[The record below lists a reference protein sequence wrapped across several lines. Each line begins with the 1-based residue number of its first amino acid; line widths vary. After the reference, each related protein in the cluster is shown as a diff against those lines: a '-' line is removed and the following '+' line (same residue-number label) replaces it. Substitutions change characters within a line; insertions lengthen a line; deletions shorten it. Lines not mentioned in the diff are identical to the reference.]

1 MANALQRGT
10 RPVKTLLKTYLETP
24 QFRLLSVIFCRGL
37 GALANLALVFLIAAA
52 SDVATAGKVLFL
64 WSTAQ
69 FIGTLS
75 RGGTDTIL
83 LRKYAQAIEM
93 KDLGLANG
101 ILAQCVGLSVA
112 IGTTFRTIAFLV
124 VLMFPG
130 AVAGVHVADAWIF
143 LAALPFLAAGLTSA
157 EALKAVGSVELAGFF
172 QSGFLASVACVALLS
187 VTSNSPLLLLSV
199 SFLIGSLTIFIVN
212 LALHVR
218 RVKGCR
224 RFTWVRWSEIKRSA
238 WRIFMIELLRIGT
251 LWIPMLA
258 VSWSASPK
266 QLGWFMIAMR
276 LSMALNVIG
285 AGVNALVASRVARL
299 LARRDSDAILAGGKR
314 IFSIALKLAPVA
326 CVFGFLISA
335 LAVNFMDSQYQGAT
349 LVFGAAFAGQSFRAA
364 FGYIGVTM
372 AILHFEHFTLRASI
386 LAFLIVA
393 VLAPLLT
400 LTSGAVGAASAV
412 AIGILG
418 QSVCNIFHWRRIEQA
433 PNLLFQGPLGRA

>member
-1 MANALQRGT
+1 MKNF
-10 RPVKTLLKTYLETP
+10 VETP
-24 QFRLLSVIFCRGL
+24 HFRLFSVLFCRGL
-37 GALANLALVFLIAAA
+37 GAIANLALVFLIAAK
-52 SDVATAGKVLFL
+52 SDVATAGKILFL

-112 IGTTFRTIAFLV
+112 IGTTFSTIAFLV

-157 EALKAVGSVELAGFF
+157 EALKAVGSVELAGYF
-172 QSGFLASVACVALLS
+172 QSGFLASVACVVLLS
-187 VTSNSPLLLLSV
+187 VPSNSPLLLSV

-251 LWIPMLA
+251 LWIPMLS

-266 QLGWFMIAMR
+266 QLGWFMIAIR

-285 AGVNALVASRVARL
+285 AGVNALVGSRVAKL
-299 LARRDSDAILAGGKR
+299 LAQRNSDAILMGGKR
-314 IFSIALKLAPVA
+314 IFSIASKLVPVA

-335 LAVNFMDSQYQGAT
+335 VAVNYMDSQYQGAT

-386 LAFLIVA
+386 LGFVIVA

-400 LTSGAVGAASAV
+400 LSSGAVGAASAV

-433 PNLLFQGPLGRA
+433 PSLLFQGPLGGT

>member
-1 MANALQRGT
+1 MANELQRGT
-10 RPVKTLLKTYLETP
+10 RPVKTLLRTYLETP
-24 QFRLLSVIFCRGL
+24 HFRLLSVIFCRGL
-37 GALANLALVFLIAAA
+37 GAIANLALVFLIAAK

-101 ILAQCVGLSVA
+101 ILAQCIGLSLA
-112 IGTTFRTIAFLV
+112 IGTSFSTIAFLA
-124 VLMFPG
+124 VLVFPG
-130 AVAGVHVADAWIF
+130 AVAEVHVADAWIF
-143 LAALPFLAAGLTSA
+143 LAALPFLAAGLSSA
-157 EALKAVGSVELAGFF
+157 EVLKAVDSVELAGFF

-187 VTSNSPLLLLSV
+187 ITSNSPLLLSV

-224 RFTWVRWSEIKRSA
+224 RFTWVRWPEIKRSA

-251 LWIPMLA
+251 LWIPMLS
-258 VSWSASPK
+258 VSWAASPK
-266 QLGWFMIAMR
+266 QLGWFMIAIR

-285 AGVNALVASRVARL
+285 AGVNALVGSRVARL
-299 LARRDSDAILAGGKR
+299 LARRDTDAILVGGKR

-326 CVFGFLISA
+326 CVLGFLISA

-372 AILHFEHFTLRASI
+372 SILHFEHFTLRASI
-386 LAFLIVA
+386 LGFLLVA
-393 VLAPLLT
+393 ILAPLLT
-400 LTSGAVGAASAV
+400 LFSGAVGAASAV

-433 PNLLFQGPLGRA
+433 PSLLFQGPLGRV

>member
-1 MANALQRGT
+1 MANERQRGT
-10 RPVKTLLKTYLETP
+10 RPVKTLLRTYLETP
-24 QFRLLSVIFCRGL
+24 HFRLLSVLFCRGL
-37 GALANLALVFLIAAA
+37 GAIANLALVFLIAAK

-101 ILAQCVGLSVA
+101 ILAQCIGLSLA
-112 IGTTFRTIAFLV
+112 IGTSFSTIAFLA
-124 VLMFPG
+124 VLVFPG
-130 AVAGVHVADAWIF
+130 AVAEVHVADAWIF
-143 LAALPFLAAGLTSA
+143 LAALPFLAAGLSSA
-157 EALKAVGSVELAGFF
+157 EVLKAVDSVELAGFF

-187 VTSNSPLLLLSV
+187 ITSNSPLLLSV

-224 RFTWVRWSEIKRSA
+224 RFTWVRWPEIKRSA

-251 LWIPMLA
+251 LWIPMLS
-258 VSWSASPK
+258 VSWAASPK
-266 QLGWFMIAMR
+266 QLGWFMIAIR

-285 AGVNALVASRVARL
+285 AGVNALVGSRVARL
-299 LARRDSDAILAGGKR
+299 LARRDTDAILVGGKR

-326 CVFGFLISA
+326 CVLGFLISA

-372 AILHFEHFTLRASI
+372 SILHFEHFTLRASI
-386 LAFLIVA
+386 LGFLLVA
-393 VLAPLLT
+393 ILAPLLT
-400 LTSGAVGAASAV
+400 LFSGAVGAASAV

-433 PNLLFQGPLGRA
+433 PSLLFQGPLGRV

>member
-24 QFRLLSVIFCRGL
+24 HFRLLSVIFCRGL
-37 GALANLALVFLIAAA
+37 GAIANLALVFLIAAA
-52 SDVATAGKVLFL
+52 SDVATAGKLLFL

-112 IGTTFRTIAFLV
+112 IGTTFSTIAFLA
-124 VLMFPG
+124 VLVFPG
-130 AVAGVHVADAWIF
+130 AIAEVHVADAWIF

-172 QSGFLASVACVALLS
+172 QSGFLASVACVVLLS
-187 VTSNSPLLLLSV
+187 FTSNSPLLLSV

>member
-37 GALANLALVFLIAAA
+37 GAIANLALVFLIAAT
-52 SDVATAGKVLFL
+52 SDVASAGKILFL

-112 IGTTFRTIAFLV
+112 IGTTFSTIAFLA
-124 VLMFPG
+124 VLVFPG
-130 AVAGVHVADAWIF
+130 AIAEVHVADAWIF
-143 LAALPFLAAGLTSA
+143 LVALPFLAAGLSSA

-172 QSGFLASVACVALLS
+172 QSGFLASVACVVLLS
-187 VTSNSPLLLLSV
+187 FTSNSPLLLSV

-386 LAFLIVA
+386 LGFLIVA

-433 PNLLFQGPLGRA
+433 PSLLFQGPLGGT

>member
-1 MANALQRGT
+1 
-10 RPVKTLLKTYLETP
+10 
-24 QFRLLSVIFCRGL
+24 
-37 GALANLALVFLIAAA
+37 
-52 SDVATAGKVLFL
+52 
-64 WSTAQ
+64 
-69 FIGTLS
+69 
-75 RGGTDTIL
+75 
-83 LRKYAQAIEM
+83 M

-112 IGTTFRTIAFLV
+112 IGTTFSTIAFLV

-143 LAALPFLAAGLTSA
+143 LAALPFLAAGLSSA
-157 EALKAVGSVELAGFF
+157 EALKAVGSVELAGYF
-172 QSGFLASVACVALLS
+172 QSGFLASVACVVLLS
-187 VTSNSPLLLLSV
+187 VPSNSPLLLSV

-251 LWIPMLA
+251 LWIPMLS

-266 QLGWFMIAMR
+266 QLGWFMIAIR

-285 AGVNALVASRVARL
+285 AGVNALVGSRVAKL
-299 LARRDSDAILAGGKR
+299 LAQRNSDAILMGGKR
-314 IFSIALKLAPVA
+314 IFSIASKLVPVA

-335 LAVNFMDSQYQGAT
+335 VAVNYMDSQYQGAT

-386 LAFLIVA
+386 LGFVIVA

-400 LTSGAVGAASAV
+400 LSSGAVGAASAV

-433 PNLLFQGPLGRA
+433 PSLLFQGPLGGT

>member
-1 MANALQRGT
+1 MANARQRGT
-10 RPVKTLLKTYLETP
+10 RPARTLLKNFVETP
-24 QFRLLSVIFCRGL
+24 HFRLFSVLFCRGL
-37 GALANLALVFLIAAA
+37 GAIANLALVFLIAAK
-52 SDVATAGKVLFL
+52 SDVATAGKILFL

-112 IGTTFRTIAFLV
+112 IGTTFSTIAFLV

-143 LAALPFLAAGLTSA
+143 LAALPFLAAGLSSA

-172 QSGFLASVACVALLS
+172 QSGFLSSVACVALLS
-187 VTSNSPLLLLSV
+187 VTSSSPLLLSV
-199 SFLIGSLTIFIVN
+199 SFLVASLIIFILN

-218 RVKGCR
+218 RVKDCR

-251 LWIPMLA
+251 MWIPMLS

-266 QLGWFMIAMR
+266 HLGWFMIAMR
-276 LSMALNVIG
+276 LSMALNVVG
-285 AGVNALVASRVARL
+285 AGVNALVGSRVARL
-299 LARRDSDAILAGGKR
+299 LAQRDSDAILVGGKKL
-314 IFSIALKLAPVA
+314 FSIASKLAPVA

-335 LAVNFMDSQYQGAT
+335 LAVNVMDSQYQGAT
-349 LVFGAAFAGQSFRAA
+349 LVFAAAFAGQSFRAA

-372 AILHFEHFTLRASI
+372 SILHFEHFTLRASI
-386 LAFLIVA
+386 LGFLIVA
-393 VLAPLLT
+393 ILAFPLT
-400 LTSGAVGAASAV
+400 FFSGAVGAAAAL

-418 QSVCNIFHWRRIEQA
+418 QSMCNIFHWRRIEQA
-433 PNLLFQGPLGRA
+433 PSLLFQGPLGRV

>member
-1 MANALQRGT
+1 MANELQRGT
-10 RPVKTLLKTYLETP
+10 RPVKTLLKNFVETP
-24 QFRLLSVIFCRGL
+24 HFRLLSVLFCRGL
-37 GALANLALVFLIAAA
+37 GAIANLALVFLIAAK

-101 ILAQCVGLSVA
+101 ILAQCIGLSLA
-112 IGTTFRTIAFLV
+112 IGTSFSTIAFLA
-124 VLMFPG
+124 VLVFPG
-130 AVAGVHVADAWIF
+130 AVAEVHVADAWIF
-143 LAALPFLAAGLTSA
+143 LAALPFLAAGLSSA
-157 EALKAVGSVELAGFF
+157 EVLKAVDSVELAGFF

-187 VTSNSPLLLLSV
+187 ITSNSPLLLSV

-224 RFTWVRWSEIKRSA
+224 RFTWVRWPEIKRSA

-251 LWIPMLA
+251 LWIPMLS
-258 VSWSASPK
+258 VSWAASPK
-266 QLGWFMIAMR
+266 QLGWFMIAIR

-285 AGVNALVASRVARL
+285 AGVNALVGSRVARL
-299 LARRDSDAILAGGKR
+299 LARRDSDAILVGGKR

-372 AILHFEHFTLRASI
+372 SILHFEHFTLRASI
-386 LAFLIVA
+386 LGFLIVA
-393 VLAPLLT
+393 ILAFPLT
-400 LTSGAVGAASAV
+400 FFSGAVGAAAAL

-418 QSVCNIFHWRRIEQA
+418 QSMCNIFHWRRIEQA
-433 PNLLFQGPLGRA
+433 PSLLFQGPLGRTF

>member
-1 MANALQRGT
+1 MANELQRGT
-10 RPVKTLLKTYLETP
+10 RPVKTLLRTYLETP
-24 QFRLLSVIFCRGL
+24 HFRLLSVLFCRGL
-37 GALANLALVFLIAAA
+37 GAIANLALVFLIAAK

-93 KDLGLANG
+93 KDRGLANG
-101 ILAQCVGLSVA
+101 ILAQCIGLSLA
-112 IGTTFRTIAFLV
+112 IGTSFSTIAFLA
-124 VLMFPG
+124 VLVFPG
-130 AVAGVHVADAWIF
+130 AVAEVHVADAWIF
-143 LAALPFLAAGLTSA
+143 LAALPFLAAGLSSA
-157 EALKAVGSVELAGFF
+157 EVLKAVDSVELAGFF

-187 VTSNSPLLLLSV
+187 ITSNSPLLLSV

-224 RFTWVRWSEIKRSA
+224 RFTWVRWPEIKRSA

-251 LWIPMLA
+251 LWIPMLS
-258 VSWSASPK
+258 VSWAASPK
-266 QLGWFMIAMR
+266 QLGWFMIAIR

-285 AGVNALVASRVARL
+285 AGVNALVGSRVARL
-299 LARRDSDAILAGGKR
+299 LARRDTDAILVGGKR

-326 CVFGFLISA
+326 CVLGFLISA

-372 AILHFEHFTLRASI
+372 SILHFEHFTLRASI
-386 LAFLIVA
+386 LGFLLVA
-393 VLAPLLT
+393 ILAPLLT
-400 LTSGAVGAASAV
+400 LFSGAVGAASAV

-433 PNLLFQGPLGRA
+433 PSLLFQGPLGRV

>member
-1 MANALQRGT
+1 MKNF
-10 RPVKTLLKTYLETP
+10 VETP
-24 QFRLLSVIFCRGL
+24 HFRLFSVLFCRGL
-37 GALANLALVFLIAAA
+37 GAIANLALVFLIAAK
-52 SDVATAGKVLFL
+52 SDVATAGKILFL

-112 IGTTFRTIAFLV
+112 IGTTFSTIAFLV

-143 LAALPFLAAGLTSA
+143 LAALPFLAAGLSSA

-172 QSGFLASVACVALLS
+172 QSGFLSSVACVALLS
-187 VTSNSPLLLLSV
+187 VTSSSPLLLSG
-199 SFLIGSLTIFIVN
+199 SFLVASLIIFVFN

-218 RVKGCR
+218 RIKGCR
-224 RFTWVRWSEIKRSA
+224 RFTWVQWSEIKRSA

-251 LWIPMLA
+251 MWIPMLS

-266 QLGWFMIAMR
+266 HLGWFMIAMR
-276 LSMALNVIG
+276 LSMALNVVG
-285 AGVNALVASRVARL
+285 AGVNALVGSRVARL
-299 LARRDSDAILAGGKR
+299 LAQRDSDAILVGGKKL
-314 IFSIALKLAPVA
+314 FSIASKLAPVA

-335 LAVNFMDSQYQGAT
+335 LAVNVMDSQYQGAT
-349 LVFGAAFAGQSFRAA
+349 LVFAAAFAGQSFRAA

-372 AILHFEHFTLRASI
+372 SILHFEHFTLRASI
-386 LAFLIVA
+386 LGFLIVA
-393 VLAPLLT
+393 ILAFPLT
-400 LTSGAVGAASAV
+400 FFSGAVGAAAAL

-418 QSVCNIFHWRRIEQA
+418 QSMCNIFHWRRIEQA
-433 PNLLFQGPLGRA
+433 PSLLFQGPLGRTF

>member
-1 MANALQRGT
+1 MKNF
-10 RPVKTLLKTYLETP
+10 VETP
-24 QFRLLSVIFCRGL
+24 HFRLFSVLFCRGL
-37 GALANLALVFLIAAA
+37 GALANLALVFLIAAKA
-52 SDVATAGKVLFL
+52 DVATAGKVLFL

-101 ILAQCVGLSVA
+101 ILAQCIGLSLA
-112 IGTTFRTIAFLV
+112 IGTSFSTIAFLA
-124 VLMFPG
+124 VLVFPG

-143 LAALPFLAAGLTSA
+143 LAALPFLAAGLSSA
-157 EALKAVGSVELAGFF
+157 EVLKAVGSVELAGFF

-187 VTSNSPLLLLSV
+187 ITSNSPLLLSV

-224 RFTWVRWSEIKRSA
+224 RFTWVRWPEIKRSA

-251 LWIPMLA
+251 LWIPMLS
-258 VSWSASPK
+258 VSWAASPK
-266 QLGWFMIAMR
+266 QLGWFMIAIR

-285 AGVNALVASRVARL
+285 AGVNALVGSRVARL
-299 LARRDSDAILAGGKR
+299 LARRDTDAILVGGKR

-326 CVFGFLISA
+326 CVLGFLISA

-372 AILHFEHFTLRASI
+372 SILHFEHFTLRASI
-386 LAFLIVA
+386 LGFLLVA
-393 VLAPLLT
+393 ILAPLLT
-400 LTSGAVGAASAV
+400 LFSGAVGAASAV

-433 PNLLFQGPLGRA
+433 PSLLFQGPLGRV

>member
-1 MANALQRGT
+1 MKNF
-10 RPVKTLLKTYLETP
+10 VETP
-24 QFRLLSVIFCRGL
+24 HFRLFSVLFCRGL
-37 GALANLALVFLIAAA
+37 GAIANLALVFLIAAK

-112 IGTTFRTIAFLV
+112 IGTTFSTIAFLV

-143 LAALPFLAAGLTSA
+143 LAALPFLAAGLSSA
-157 EALKAVGSVELAGFF
+157 EVLKAVGSVELAGFF

-187 VTSNSPLLLLSV
+187 ITSNSPLLLSV

-224 RFTWVRWSEIKRSA
+224 RFTWVRWPEIKRSA

-251 LWIPMLA
+251 LWIPMLS
-258 VSWSASPK
+258 VSWAASPK
-266 QLGWFMIAMR
+266 QLGWFMIAIR

-285 AGVNALVASRVARL
+285 AGVNALVGSRVARL
-299 LARRDSDAILAGGKR
+299 LARRDTDAILVGGKR

-326 CVFGFLISA
+326 CVLGFLISA

-372 AILHFEHFTLRASI
+372 SILHFEHFTLRASI
-386 LAFLIVA
+386 LGFLLVA
-393 VLAPLLT
+393 ILAPLLT
-400 LTSGAVGAASAV
+400 LFSGAVGAASAV

-433 PNLLFQGPLGRA
+433 PSLLFQGPLGRV